1 MNPIPDL
8 SQWLKEAKAHP
19 DAGKVGI
26 YLTHNGVVRETA
38 RAAVR
43 NGAQD
48 TKPVTAMRFSYD
60 AAAMAAAEEAV
71 RKMDGVFYVRTWLN
85 TGVLQV
91 GDDIMFVLVGG
102 DTRPHAIAAL
112 ETLVQTLKTV
122 CVKEEEV
129 FG

>member
-1 MNPIPDL
+1 MNPTPDL
-8 SQWLKEAKAHP
+8 SQWLREAKAHP
-19 DAGKVGI
+19 LAGKVGM

-38 RAAVR
+38 RDAVR
-43 NGAQD
+43 NGVQD
-48 TKPVTAMRFSYD
+48 TAPVTGMRFSYD
-60 AAAMAAAEEAV
+60 AAAMAAAEEKV
-71 RKMDGVFYVRTWLN
+71 LQMEGVYYVRTWLN

-102 DTRPHAIAAL
+102 DTRPHTVAAL
-112 ETLVQTLKTV
+112 EALVQTLKTV